1 VIIMEQDR
9 FESLML
15 KVITSMEEAG
25 YDPLTQF
32 TGYLQSGD
40 DTYITRSG
48 DARGIVRTLEKEKV
62 IEYIEKLRRENH
74 A

>member
-1 VIIMEQDR
+1 
-9 FESLML
+9 
-15 KVITSMEEAG
+15 MEEAG

-62 IEYIEKLRRENH
+62 IEYIEKLRRENN
-74 A
+74 ARLK